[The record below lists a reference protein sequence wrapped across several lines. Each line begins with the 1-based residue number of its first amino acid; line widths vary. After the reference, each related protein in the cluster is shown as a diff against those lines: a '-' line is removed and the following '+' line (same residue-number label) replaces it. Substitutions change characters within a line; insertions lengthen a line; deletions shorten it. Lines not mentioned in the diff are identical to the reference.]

1 MTDETLPGAEPPEPA
16 EPELDP
22 TLVDR
27 IAQRLFGDTKPE
39 PLMIGRF
46 EIESTIGAGGMGEV
60 LLARDPLF
68 DRRVALKRMLA
79 QEGQSRGAL
88 GSEARALAQLQHPH
102 VVAVYEL
109 LEVEGKV
116 HLVMEYVAGTTLAR
130 WQALQPRA
138 RVLDA
143 YEQAARGLAAVH
155 RAGLVHRDFKPA
167 NVLVGSD
174 LRVRVADFGLAT
186 MISTD
191 GASAGPLSGTPEY
204 MAPELFA
211 GRPPTPRSDQFSFC
225 VALWEAITRQR
236 PPVGD
241 SGMPTQHGFA
251 GPRWLGRILMRGLA
265 SDPAERWPDM
275 DTLLRQLERGPK
287 TERRFAMGGVVLA
300 AMVGAQMLAPTPTP
314 CDDDLWSIEQW
325 HRFGAALQSAELDER
340 PALRSS
346 IDALV
351 ASDTALEQQRAALCS
366 SEPDALAHAQLTCLD
381 RMSKRSIAL
390 RERLLAADLV
400 DVPALL
406 EALPT
411 LELCQAEAPSGPSER
426 SVRVM
431 SLRQALERGFQAYAS
446 GQLVAAASIADSTLS
461 LGDLPTAL
469 RVDALLLR
477 ARAERRLGQTSQ
489 ARLALIEVLKIAE
502 ASVPARVQ
510 AACEL
515 AELEAFVDEGA
526 AAELPLELARAGASS
541 LQLPSL
547 ELEVL
552 LASAEVERMRKPER
566 AIPLLEAAMRS
577 VESGNPAQRARVRL
591 RLVNA
596 EADAELYDAAIRDYG
611 LLIEDARTRFGPS
624 HPSLATLE
632 LNLGLTFA
640 DAERWLEAREHL
652 GRAVEIETHW
662 LGDASPTLAPML
674 AKLAEAEVELGAC
687 VAGEQLARRAYA
699 CQNDGD
705 PAAMHA
711 LASALLCQRRY
722 EALDEVYQ
730 ALLDEPTRDPEER
743 DALLQTAAWTACRLG
758 QFERAAALVSQTST
772 DEPNLALRIDEVEI
786 EIALARGDV
795 DTAARLL
802 LDGEARMRALPSD
815 AALAAEFAWLR
826 VRVGRAANWPDQAT
840 DLAAALRDVELLAPD
855 QKIELQ

>member
-1 MTDETLPGAEPPEPA
+1 MTDETLPGAEPEPA

-39 PLMIGRF
+39 PVIIGRF
-46 EIESTIGAGGMGEV
+46 EIETTIGAGGMGEV

-68 DRRVALKRMLA
+68 ERRVALKRLLP

-88 GSEARALAQLQHPH
+88 GREARALAQLQHPH

-186 MISTD
+186 MISTA

-265 SDPAERWPDM
+265 SDPGERWPDM

-300 AMVGAQMLAPTPTP
+300 AIVGAQMLAPTPTP

-325 HRFGAALQSAELDER
+325 HRFGAALQRAELYER

-351 ASDTALEQQRAALCS
+351 ASDTALEHQRAALCS
-366 SEPDALAHAQLTCLD
+366 SEPDELAHAQLTCLG
-381 RMSKRSIAL
+381 RMSMRSIAV

-400 DVPALL
+400 DVPMLL
-406 EALPT
+406 ESLPN
-411 LELCQAEAPSGPSER
+411 LELCQAEAPSAPELR
-426 SVRVM
+426 SVRAL
-431 SLRQALERGFQAYAS
+431 SLRQSLERGFQAYAS
-446 GQLVAAASIADSTLS
+446 GQLVAAATIADSTLA

-477 ARAERRLGQTSQ
+477 ARAERRLGQTST

-515 AELEAFVDEGA
+515 AEVEAFVDELE

-541 LQLPSL
+541 LKLPSL

-552 LASAEVERMRKPER
+552 LASAEVERMQAPER
-566 AIPLLEAAMRS
+566 AIPLLEEAMRS
-577 VESGNPAQRARVRL
+577 VESGSPALRARVRL

-596 EADAELYDAAIRDYG
+596 EADAERHDAAIRDYG
-611 LLIEDARTRFGPS
+611 LLIDDAQTRFGPS

-640 DAERWLEAREHL
+640 DAGRWLEAREHL
-652 GRAVEIETHW
+652 ARAVDIETHA
-662 LGDASPTLAPML
+662 LGDDSPTLAPML
-674 AKLAEAEVELGAC
+674 TKLAEAEIELGAC
-687 VAGEQLARRAYA
+687 EQGEQLARRARA
-699 CQNDGD
+699 RQNDDD
-705 PAAMHA
+705 PAALHV
-711 LASALLCQRRY
+711 LASALLCRRRY
-722 EALDEVYQ
+722 EALDEVYR
-730 ALLDEPTRDPEER
+730 ALLLELPSDPLER
-743 DALLQTAAWTACRLG
+743 TTLLQTAAWTACRLG

-772 DEPNLALRIDEVEI
+772 DDPQLALRIAEVEI
-786 EIALARGDV
+786 ELALARGDV
-795 DTAARLL
+795 DAATQRLL
-802 LDGEARMRALPSD
+802 DSEVRMRALPPD
-815 AALAAEFAWLR
+815 IELAAELAWLR
-826 VRVGRAANWPDQAT
+826 VRVGRAANWPSQA
-840 DLAAALRDVELLAPD
+840 RDRAEAMHLVDLLAPD